1 MCGRYSLTR
10 ESMEVEVGTQRV
22 PRRGQPRYNIAPTQ
36 RAPVIRRKAAGL
48 AVDDLRWGLVPGW
61 SRDEAIGFS
70 LINARSETLADKP
83 AFRTA
88 FRSRRCL
95 IVADGFYE
103 WQVLGRSKQPWR
115 FRRTDPDFLLFAGL
129 WESWSS
135 PTEAAPLE
143 SFTVITTVPN
153 SVVAPIHDRMPACLD
168 REAAALWLEPSSPVE
183 LLQTLLRP
191 SPEAGWSAH
200 RVNPIVGQARID
212 DPRCIEAFAE
222 QPSLF

>member
-10 ESMEVEVGTQRV
+10 ESMEVEVGTERV
-22 PRRGQPRYNIAPTQ
+22 SRRGKPRYNIAPTQ

-48 AVDDLRWGLVPGW
+48 AVDDLRWGLVPEW

-88 FRSRRCL
+88 FRSQRCL

-115 FRRTDPDFLLFAGL
+115 FTRTDSDFLLFAGL

-135 PTEAAPLE
+135 PHEVAPLE

-153 SVVAPIHDRMPACLD
+153 LSLITHL
-168 REAAALWLEPSSPVE
+168 
-183 LLQTLLRP
+183 TLP
-191 SPEAGWSAH
+191 T
-200 RVNPIVGQARID
+200 N
-212 DPRCIEAFAE
+212 
-222 QPSLF
+222 

>member
-1 MCGRYSLTR
+1 MG
-10 ESMEVEVGTQRV
+10 
-22 PRRGQPRYNIAPTQ
+22 
-36 RAPVIRRKAAGL
+36 
-48 AVDDLRWGLVPGW
+48 
-61 SRDEAIGFS
+61 
-70 LINARSETLADKP
+70 
-83 AFRTA
+83 
-88 FRSRRCL
+88 
-95 IVADGFYE
+95 
-103 WQVLGRSKQPWR
+103 
-115 FRRTDPDFLLFAGL
+115 DPDFLLFAGL

-191 SPEAGWSAH
+191 SPEADWSAY

>member
-1 MCGRYSLTR
+1 MCGRYSLAK
-10 ESMEVEVGTQRV
+10 ESVEVTVGTHRV
-22 PRRGQPRYNIAPTQ
+22 RRQGKARYNIAPTQ
-36 RAPVIRRKAAGL
+36 RAPVIRQNAQNL
-48 AVDDLRWGLVPGW
+48 VVNELRWGLVPEW
-61 SRDEAIGFS
+61 SRDEAVGFS
-70 LINARSETLADKP
+70 LINARSETLAEKP

-115 FRRTDPDFLLFAGL
+115 FARTDSDFLLFAGL

-135 PTEAAPLE
+135 PDQATPLE

-168 REAAALWLEPSSPVE
+168 QQAAALWLEPSSPLK

-191 SPEAGWSAH
+191 SPDAGWSAY

-212 DPRCIEAFAE
+212 DPRCIEALPE